1 MPPPPHL
8 PRPMHN
14 MIIIHIP
21 LFVNSLCTICPRI
34 VQNFRIP
41 PSIFCRNQHNLPF
54 LPLFCTGFPLSVPVG
69 HPPFFYKSCIFCA
82 FFRHTCTHNIHNFQD
97 HPEKTPSACRFLS
110 GAAKPGTPAGARRQR
125 PLQRET
131 PGVSPSTAKPPGM
144 YSVFSGRPFI
154 PPPGGPAGRGLP
166 PAWRWAR
173 RCAGPRARSRG
184 CGRAGCR
191 G

>member
-1 MPPPPHL
+1 
-8 PRPMHN
+8 MHN

-21 LFVNSLCTICPRI
+21 LFVNSLCSICPRI

-69 HPPFFYKSCIFCA
+69 HPPVFYKSCIFCA

-110 GAAKPGTPAGARRQR
+110 GAAKPGTPAGARRQ
-125 PLQRET
+125 PPQRET
-131 PGVSPSTAKPPGM
+131 PG
-144 YSVFSGRPFI
+144 
-154 PPPGGPAGRGLP
+154 
-166 PAWRWAR
+166 AR
-173 RCAGPRARSRG
+173 RRRQNLRGCIPYFPAARSFPCQAVQQVEG
-184 CGRAGCR
+184 FLQLGVGLVGVQALAHAAADVGVQDVAVDPLQVFF
-191 G
+191 